1 MVFEMGSG
9 GYLRLQW
16 QGNLY
21 EFLCLCFS
29 LGCAPTIFTK
39 LMKILITLA
48 RHLNE
53 RLFYL
58 NKNLFMASMLEET
71 MMLRDTL
78 IFVWQNLGFAI
89 NFQKS
94 VLNPSHQIIFLDVEI
109 DSLAIYDSIPSI
121 TKQETN
127 HLTMPGSIEPIRFLI
142 MANESTGR
150 LSFINSN
157 SSSSSTFPVPIL
169 KTSNNFW
176 VSRKKKF
183 HCAGRVIRSYGG
195 NSVVDTKQ
203 DTV

>member
-16 QGNLY
+16 QRNLY

-94 VLNPSHQIIFLDVEI
+94 VLNPSYQIIFLDVEI
-109 DSLAIYDSIPSI
+109 DSLTMIVSLPLQN
-121 TKQETN
+121 KQQIIWHCQDLLN
-127 HLTMPGSIEPIRFLI
+127 QSDVSLWQMNQLVDC
-142 MANESTGR
+142 
-150 LSFINSN
+150 L
-157 SSSSSTFPVPIL
+157 SSTAIALLPALFQYQ
-169 KTSNNFW
+169 S
-176 VSRKKKF
+176 
-183 HCAGRVIRSYGG
+183 
-195 NSVVDTKQ
+195 
-203 DTV
+203 